1 MLVQIQNIKKNYGG
15 VPLFDSLDLQI
26 DAGEKIGLI
35 GLNGSGKST
44 LLNVITGL
52 ETVDSG
58 TVSRKKNSHIGYLRQ
73 LPEATIENVKD
84 YLLATFTTL
93 LAIQKQLTQ
102 LEQQMADPEC
112 NLEQTLVRYGQKQEE
127 FLQAG
132 GYEMENR
139 LSMIANGLTISHL
152 LPKNLSDLSGGE
164 LTIVALARILMQ
176 ENDLV
181 LLDEPTNHLDT
192 QRIAWLESYLAHEKI
207 AYLIV
212 SHDRLFLDNVVHRI
226 IELED
231 GHALAYKGNYSEYKK
246 QKEEQLEKLKKD
258 FAEQEKEVKKI
269 KLAIRRFR
277 QWGHEGDNEKFFKK
291 AKQLE
296 KRLEKIQTITK
307 PKEEVSK
314 IGKSFKETARSGK
327 EVLQFEKV
335 SKSYEGHH
343 LFREADFSLFW
354 QERIAVIGENGAG
367 KSTLLKLALGMEP
380 VDEGQIR
387 RGTNLKIGYLAQ
399 VINYQKPKQ
408 TILQNFSEACSLMEQ
423 ESRQILA
430 KYSFYKEDVTKQI
443 RFLSGGEKI
452 RLELAKLMYSETNF
466 LVLDEPTNHLDIET
480 REEIEE
486 ILQLFKGTLM
496 VVSHDR
502 FFLQKMA
509 DTFLIV
515 EHQKVRKKSSDF
527 LSI

>member
-1 MLVQIQNIKKNYGG
+1 M
-15 VPLFDSLDLQI
+15 
-26 DAGEKIGLI
+26 
-35 GLNGSGKST
+35 
-44 LLNVITGL
+44 
-52 ETVDSG
+52 
-58 TVSRKKNSHIGYLRQ
+58 RQ

-246 QKEEQLEKLKKD
+246 QKEEQLEKLKK
-258 FAEQEKEVKKI
+258 
-269 KLAIRRFR
+269 
-277 QWGHEGDNEKFFKK
+277 
-291 AKQLE
+291 
-296 KRLEKIQTITK
+296 
-307 PKEEVSK
+307 
-314 IGKSFKETARSGK
+314 
-327 EVLQFEKV
+327 
-335 SKSYEGHH
+335 
-343 LFREADFSLFW
+343 
-354 QERIAVIGENGAG
+354 
-367 KSTLLKLALGMEP
+367 TLL
-380 VDEGQIR
+380 
-387 RGTNLKIGYLAQ
+387 
-399 VINYQKPKQ
+399 
-408 TILQNFSEACSLMEQ
+408 S
-423 ESRQILA
+423 
-430 KYSFYKEDVTKQI
+430 
-443 RFLSGGEKI
+443 
-452 RLELAKLMYSETNF
+452 
-466 LVLDEPTNHLDIET
+466 
-480 REEIEE
+480 
-486 ILQLFKGTLM
+486 
-496 VVSHDR
+496 
-502 FFLQKMA
+502 
-509 DTFLIV
+509 
-515 EHQKVRKKSSDF
+515 RKKK
-527 LSI
+527 